1 MKLINFLTIFV
12 AILFLISPTDILCE
26 KVPNYTTLNH
36 AQRKLEENGN
46 YIIAK
51 YGTQTKYNSNEFKI
65 RYRYRKM

>member
-46 YIIAK
+46 NMIVK
-51 YGTQTKYNSNEFKI
+51 YGSEKNMN
-65 RYRYRKM
+65 